1 MPFSF
6 SFIPKEIKFFE
17 LFDKQAEK
25 LIATT
30 RCFREFVADGS
41 LDADILQILRDLE
54 HEADEITH
62 DIIDKLNR
70 TFITPFDR
78 EDIHTL
84 AHEMDN
90 IVDILYTTAKRMK
103 VYKCSKANPE
113 LIEFSGIIEK
123 SVQNLAEAIGLLR
136 DHKRNNHKIVNC
148 CIEINRLENVGD
160 QLRDAAVSKLFEKTK
175 NPVSVLKWKE
185 IYESAETCLDICEDV
200 ANVISTI
207 LVKQG

>member
-25 LIATT
+25 LTATAS
-30 RCFREFVADGS
+30 CFREFVTDGT
-41 LDADILQILRDLE
+41 LDVDILQILRDLE

-62 DIIDKLNR
+62 DMIDKLNR

-103 VYKCSKANPE
+103 VYKCSKANQE
-113 LIEFSGIIEK
+113 MIEFSGIIEK
-123 SVQNLAEAIGLLR
+123 SVQNLAEAINLLR
-136 DHKRNNHKIVNC
+136 DHKKNHKHIMDC

-160 QLRDAAVSKLFEKTK
+160 QLRDAAITKLFEKTK
-175 NPVSVLKWKE
+175 DPVAVLKWKE
-185 IYESAETCLDICEDV
+185 IYESAETTLDICEDV
-200 ANVISTI
+200 ANVVSTI